1 MKVELTCGGD
11 GIGKKRRWDVV
22 AELRRVRRPTSVT
35 PRASR
40 IVVVAEVPRSEECF
54 PQGYMLGHSE
64 GFQFQGHGT
73 LDRRLQ
79 FVDS

>member
-1 MKVELTCGGD
+1 MGLEKETVGCG
-11 GIGKKRRWDVV
+11 RR
-22 AELRRVRRPTSVT
+22 ARRVRRPASVT

-40 IVVVAEVPRSEECF
+40 IVIVAEVPRSEECF

-79 FVDS
+79 FVDY